1 MIQSGLHGRRRA
13 LRCEPNKAIADSPDA
28 PLRPNPKSLLL
39 AVLFAGSLGG
49 CSFEPLVPWSRDLA
63 PLNVGTGG
71 ERALADGRGRFRE
84 IFCAVN
90 RDHGES
96 LPDYRPCEEALTH
109 IGIEPPPTG
118 APVSLGAAEQD
129 FLVLMVPGFGYQCV
143 KSWLDHD
150 YSAPLHVA
158 EHGYRAELL
167 EVNGLASS
175 AANAAAIREFI
186 VNLPPEKAG
195 RPLVLIGY
203 SKGAPD
209 ILESLVAYPEL
220 AQKVVAV
227 VSFAGAVGGSPLAD
241 SVTHSQMELL
251 SRVPRSKCDVG
262 DGGAL
267 QSLSP
272 AYRRQWIRDHELPR
286 DIRYYSVIAFP
297 DPETRISN
305 GLESSWRE
313 LSEKEDARNDSQLIF
328 YDQALPGSTL
338 LAFTNADH
346 WAMAVPVAR
355 QHAFAAATFANRNDF
370 PREVM
375 LEALLR
381 YIDEDLAR

>member
-1 MIQSGLHGRRRA
+1 
-13 LRCEPNKAIADSPDA
+13 
-28 PLRPNPKSLLL
+28 
-39 AVLFAGSLGG
+39 VLFAGSLCG

-96 LPDYRPCEEALTH
+96 LPDYRPCEETLTH

-158 EHGYRAELL
+158 VHGYQAELL

-286 DIRYYSVIAFP
+286 NIRYYSVIAFP
-297 DPETRISN
+297 DPETRISS

-375 LEALLR
+375 LEAVLR
-381 YIDEDLAR
+381 YIEEDLAR

>member
-1 MIQSGLHGRRRA
+1 MAR
-13 LRCEPNKAIADSPDA
+13 
-28 PLRPNPKSLLL
+28 
-39 AVLFAGSLGG
+39 
-49 CSFEPLVPWSRDLA
+49 
-63 PLNVGTGG
+63 
-71 ERALADGRGRFRE
+71 
-84 IFCAVN
+84 
-90 RDHGES
+90 
-96 LPDYRPCEEALTH
+96 
-109 IGIEPPPTG
+109 
-118 APVSLGAAEQD
+118 
-129 FLVLMVPGFGYQCV
+129 
-143 KSWLDHD
+143 
-150 YSAPLHVA
+150 
-158 EHGYRAELL
+158 
-167 EVNGLASS
+167 ASS

-286 DIRYYSVIAFP
+286 NIRYYSVIAFP
-297 DPETRISN
+297 DPETRISS

-375 LEALLR
+375 LEAVLR
-381 YIDEDLAR
+381 YIEEDLAR